1 MPAANKQAVTTFCI
15 TSTEPRRT
23 SESGLPV
30 GNHNHVKPWL
40 WSLCLNASSTLTCS
54 YRSLFW
60 EESEQ
65 VMINNFSE
73 QGIPKMGKKVCEF
86 TKGLMQGKA
95 QVVLCQ
101 QPGIPEVHFGLRR

>member
-1 MPAANKQAVTTFCI
+1 MALEMQINP
-15 TSTEPRRT
+15 
-23 SESGLPV
+23 GLVLPQ
-30 GNHNHVKPWL
+30 G
-40 WSLCLNASSTLTCS
+40 
-54 YRSLFW
+54 W

-86 TKGLMQGKA
+86 AKGLMQGKA